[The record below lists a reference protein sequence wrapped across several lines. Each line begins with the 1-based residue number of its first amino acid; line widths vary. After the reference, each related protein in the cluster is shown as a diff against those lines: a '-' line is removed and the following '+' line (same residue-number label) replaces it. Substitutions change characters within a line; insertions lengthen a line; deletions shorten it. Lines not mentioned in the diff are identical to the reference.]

1 MFKRTD
7 KMSLLEDFRGI
18 RFTLLCLICVGLL
31 LSAHQAVLAQS
42 NASSQTQS
50 QVDGSDA
57 PNASFGFLNA
67 ELIRVKNNSGGV
79 SRILWGPTS
88 VRTIGLDAVGGLTG
102 LVQRDPIGF
111 RLMGS
116 GNNPGR
122 LMFGPTDDCTVEVNP
137 RGPKGLLLRD
147 PSGIRILPPTAVGRT
162 TMFFGPTDDCSLGID
177 PQLTGLIER
186 DPIGF
191 RLLGRNGLGCRLL
204 FGPTNDCTVEVD
216 PLGPSGLILRD
227 PKGIRIHNPNREGAN
242 LLRFGPTD
250 LCNLR
255 TDPMLTGLIASD
267 PKGFR
272 LLGPNGQ
279 GCILTFG
286 PTDDCRIFVDANRPG
301 LNFADPKGFAFDNS
315 LDVRGTVSAQEFI
328 STSTRRFKEN
338 IQPLE
343 NALDKLTRLQGV
355 SFDWKAEQGGK
366 ADIGFIA
373 EEVEQVV
380 PELVTWDVKH
390 ELVQGVKYAN
400 VVAVAVEGIK
410 EQQKQIES
418 LQKENSSLREDL
430 ASFQSQIDGL
440 TEKIK
445 ELAKIGIKE

>member
-1 MFKRTD
+1 MFKRTV
-7 KMSLLEDFRGI
+7 KMSLLEKIRGI
-18 RFTLLCLICVGLL
+18 RVTVLCLTCTGLL
-31 LSAHQAVLAQS
+31 LGANQGVLAQS
-42 NASSQTQS
+42 KGRSSQTES
-50 QVDGSDA
+50 RADESDA
-57 PNASFGFLNA
+57 PDASFRNLTAQFL
-67 ELIRVKNNSGGV
+67 RVRKPDGAST
-79 SRILWGPTS
+79 IAWGPNNL
-88 VRTIGLDAVGGLTG
+88 RTIGIDATGGLTG
-102 LVQRDPIGF
+102 LVQRDPMGF

-116 GNNPGR
+116 GLNPGR

-137 RGPKGLLLRD
+137 RGPTGLLLRD
-147 PSGIRILPPTAVGRT
+147 PSGIRILPPTATGRT

-186 DPIGF
+186 DPLGF

-216 PLGPSGLILRD
+216 PLGPNGLILRD
-227 PKGIRIHNPNREGAN
+227 PKGIRILNPNPTGAN
-242 LLRFGPTD
+242 MLLFGRSD

-255 TDPMLTGLIASD
+255 TDQVMTGLIVSD
-267 PKGFR
+267 PQGVR
-272 LLGPNGQ
+272 LLGPNGR

-286 PTDDCRIFVDANRPG
+286 PTDDCRIFVNPTSPG
-301 LNFADPKGFAFDNS
+301 LNFSDPTGFAFSNS
-315 LDVRGTVSAQEFI
+315 IDVQGAVSAQEFI
-328 STSTRRFKEN
+328 MTSTRRLKEN

-343 NALDKLTRLQGV
+343 NALNKITRLQGV
-355 SFDWKAEQGGK
+355 SFDWKADQGGK

-373 EEVEQVV
+373 EEVEKVV
-380 PELVTWDVKH
+380 PELVSWDEKH

-430 ASFQSQIDGL
+430 ASFQSQINDL

-445 ELAKIGIKE
+445 ALANVGTKE